1 MAPHTHSDGEE
12 MAEVISFPVS
22 EPRADKP
29 VQEWP
34 GKLID
39 LAHAREMAGVSIDEP
54 EIGEESVETEPSS
67 EVAPARQIA
76 LRTLA
81 ARGRSVAEV
90 KQKLRGR
97 GIEEGVVEEEVT
109 RLMTEGLLNDFDLAE
124 QLVWSLQEH
133 KKLGPVAIRQ
143 ALIKRKIPSAII
155 DRVIPHASDIEPDV
169 IEQLARDRIRSMS
182 GLEPEV
188 QKRRLVGFL
197 ARRGYTGSEV
207 YRAVDRAVG
216 EA

>member
-1 MAPHTHSDGEE
+1 MAPHTQSDGEE

-22 EPRADKP
+22 ESTHDKP
-29 VQEWP
+29 AQEWP

-39 LAHAREMAGVSIDEP
+39 LAQAREMAGVVASEP
-54 EIGEESVETEPSS
+54 EMGEEIAES
-67 EVAPARQIA
+67 ESHSEITPARQIA

-90 KQKLRGR
+90 KQKLRDR
-97 GIEEGVVEEEVT
+97 GIEESVVDEEVS
-109 RLMTEGLLNDFDLAE
+109 RLITEGLLNDFDLAE

-169 IEQLARDRIRSMS
+169 IEQLARDRMRSMS

-216 EA
+216 ES

>member
-1 MAPHTHSDGEE
+1 MASHTPTEGEE

-22 EPRADKP
+22 EPTTHTP

-39 LAHAREMAGVSIDEP
+39 LAQAREMAGVSIDEP
-54 EIGEESVETEPSS
+54 DLGQEIVESETTS
-67 EVAPARQIA
+67 EIAPARQIA

-90 KQKLRGR
+90 KQKLRDR
-97 GIEEGVVEEEVT
+97 GIEESVVDEEVS
-109 RLMTEGLLNDFDLAE
+109 RLVTEGLLNDFDLAE

-155 DRVIPHASDIEPDV
+155 DRVIPQASDIEPDV

-216 EA
+216 EP